1 MKFFSKTHIFLDNH
15 AYLFILLTVTYV
27 KLQGEFLEPS
37 HKKLSPNAMIVALV
51 YNLKAEAL
59 SHLAPLED
67 ETEFLPQNLP
77 ADSLE
82 LRKRHK
88 QKDMF
93 AEWDTEETVHALR
106 DAIAERYN
114 VVMIEAN
121 EQAYNKLLT
130 IRPDFVFNIA
140 EGLHGASREAQI
152 PAILE
157 MLQIPYLGSD
167 PLTLGICL
175 DKARAK
181 EILAY
186 HKIPTAGFTV
196 IRSMSDFDDVRLKF
210 PAMVKPLHE
219 GSSKGIYNSC
229 VVRNPD
235 ELANEVKIVLDTYNQ
250 PALVE
255 DFLSGREFTVAILG
269 NGDDVQ
275 VLPIVE
281 IKFDALPAGVN
292 PIYSYEAKWIWDQRD
307 NPLDAYECPAKLTEP
322 LKAEIES
329 VCRDAYRVLNCRDWS
344 RIDVRLDAHGTPNV
358 LEINPLPGILPK
370 PEDNSS
376 FPKAARAAGVSY
388 NQLINAVLDIAMQ
401 RNGIAPI
408 TKAVNEPATGGEVA
422 AAVQ

>member
-15 AYLFILLTVTYV
+15 AYLFIFTQVTYV
-27 KLQGEFLEPS
+27 KLHGDFLEPS
-37 HKKLSPNAMIVALV
+37 QKKLSRDAMTVALV

-59 SHLAPLED
+59 SHLAPVED
-67 ETEFLPQNLP
+67 GQKSLADNPPT
-77 ADSLE
+77 DSLE
-82 LRKRHK
+82 LRRLHK
-88 QKDMF
+88 EKDMF
-93 AEWDTEETVHALR
+93 AEWDTEETVNALR
-106 DAIAERYN
+106 DAIAERYT
-114 VVMIEAN
+114 VLMVDAN
-121 EQAYNKLLT
+121 EQAYATLLAA
-130 IRPDFVFNIA
+130 RPDFVFNIA
-140 EGLHGASREAQI
+140 EGLHGASREAQV

-186 HKIPTAGFTV
+186 HKIPTAGFNV
-196 IRSMSDFDDVRLKF
+196 IRSMNDFEDIRLKF

-235 ELANEVKIVLDTYNQ
+235 ELATEVKIILDNYNQ

-255 DFLSGREFTVAILG
+255 DFLPGREFTVAMLG

-275 VLPIVE
+275 VLPIIE
-281 IKFDALPAGVN
+281 MKFDALPEGVN

-307 NPLDAYECPAKLTEP
+307 NPLDAYECPAKLSGP
-322 LKAEIES
+322 LKAEIER
-329 VCRDAYRVLNCRDWS
+329 VCKEAYRVLNCRDWS
-344 RIDVRLDAHGTPNV
+344 RVDIRLDAHGTPNV
-358 LEINPLPGILPK
+358 LEINPLPGILPN

-376 FPKAARAAGVSY
+376 FPKAARAQGMSY
-388 NQLINAVLDIAMQ
+388 NQLINAVLDIAMK
-401 RNGIAPI
+401 RNGIMPI
-408 TKAVNEPATGGEVA
+408 TEVKNQIA

>member
-1 MKFFSKTHIFLDNH
+1 MT
-15 AYLFILLTVTYV
+15 
-27 KLQGEFLEPS
+27 
-37 HKKLSPNAMIVALV
+37 VALI

-67 ETEFLPQNLP
+67 ESESLSSSNLP
-77 ADSLE
+77 TDSLE
-82 LRKRHK
+82 LRKLHK

-93 AEWDTEETVHALR
+93 AEWDTEETVNALR
-106 DAIAERYN
+106 GAIAERYN

-121 EQAYNKLLT
+121 EHAYGKLLT
-130 IRPDFVFNIA
+130 ICPDFVFNIA
-140 EGLHGASREAQI
+140 EGLYGAAREAQI

-196 IRSMSDFDDVRLKF
+196 IRSMSDFSATGGSFGENVRLKF

-235 ELANEVKIVLDTYNQ
+235 ELANEVKIILDTYNE

-255 DFLSGREFTVAILG
+255 DFLPGREFTIAILG
-269 NGDDVQ
+269 NGNDVQ

-281 IKFDALPAGVN
+281 IKFDALPPGVN

-307 NPLDAYECPAKLTEP
+307 NPLDAYECPANLDEP
-322 LKAEIES
+322 LKREITMI
-329 VCRDAYRVLNCRDWS
+329 CRDAYRVLNCRDWS
-344 RIDVRLDAHGTPNV
+344 RIDVRLDSHGKPNI

-376 FPKAARAAGVSY
+376 FPKAARAAGMSY
-388 NQLINAVLDIAMQ
+388 NQLINTVLDIAMN
-401 RNGIAPI
+401 RNEIMPI
-408 TKAVNEPATGGEVA
+408 TQAVNEVVA
-422 AAVQ
+422 AAH